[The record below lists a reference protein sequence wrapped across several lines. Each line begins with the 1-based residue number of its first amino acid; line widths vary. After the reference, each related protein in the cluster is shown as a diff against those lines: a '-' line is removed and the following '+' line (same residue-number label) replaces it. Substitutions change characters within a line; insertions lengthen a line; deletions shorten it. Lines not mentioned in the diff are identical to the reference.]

1 MFRIIPALFLAFL
14 MSSCA
19 FQNLH
24 RTKDINYVFSNS
36 QAGLPSMDLDVY
48 APKKAENLPVLVFFY
63 GGSWKSGKKEMYHFL
78 GNRLARREV
87 VVVLADYPLS
97 PDYEIPAMQKSA
109 LAAVNWTKDN
119 IARYGGDPDQIF
131 VSGHSAGGHLASLI
145 AVKEDKLEP
154 SANGKKLAGSILLDP
169 AGLNMYG
176 YLEETS
182 EGEGK
187 KYLNAFTDDPAIW
200 KQYSSMYFLTD
211 ELTPMLILEGERTYP
226 SIRAGRERFM
236 KRIDEKGIKDVKVK
250 IYPKKKHI
258 PMITQF
264 LWTGSSVYKDVL
276 RFIKEN

>member
-1 MFRIIPALFLAFL
+1 MFL

-36 QAGLPSMDLDVY
+36 QAGLPSMGLDVY

-63 GGSWKSGKKEMYHFL
+63 GGSWKSGNKEMYHFL
-78 GNRLARREV
+78 GNRLARRGV
-87 VVVLADYPLS
+87 VVVIADYPLS
-97 PDYEIPAMQKSA
+97 PGFQIPAMQKSA
-109 LAAVNWTKDN
+109 LASVNWTKDN
-119 IARYGGDPDQIF
+119 IASYGGDPDRIF

-145 AVKEDKLEP
+145 AVKEGELAASE
-154 SANGKKLAGSILLDP
+154 NGKELAGSILIDT
-169 AGLNMYG
+169 AGLDMYG

-187 KYLNAFTDDPAIW
+187 KYLNAFTDDPVIW

-211 ELTPMLILEGERTYP
+211 ELAPMLILEGERTYP
-226 SIRAGRERFM
+226 SIQAGRERFM
-236 KRIDEKGIKDVKVK
+236 KRVEEKGIEDVKVK

-264 LWTGSSVYKDVL
+264 LWTGSRVYKDVL
-276 RFIKEN
+276 GFIKEN